1 MALMK
6 TITEMTA
13 YATSTACVPTLHHE
27 IVKQQNVIFLLILQ

>member
-13 YATSTACVPTLHHE
+13 YATSTACVTTLHHK
-27 IVKQQNVIFLLILQ
+27 IVK